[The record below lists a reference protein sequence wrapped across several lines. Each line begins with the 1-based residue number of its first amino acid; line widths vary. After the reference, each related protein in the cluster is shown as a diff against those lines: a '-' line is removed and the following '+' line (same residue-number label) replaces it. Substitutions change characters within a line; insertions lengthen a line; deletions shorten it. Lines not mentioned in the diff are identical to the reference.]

1 MGNNK
6 RNRNVPCEWTESR
19 AQEDTA
25 WCSSWDP
32 SKARAWAF
40 PAFSPCIALPGE
52 CRPLRPQPSSLPA
65 DKAGR
70 SRSPPL
76 YCSNNYLGLQ
86 NPCGSL
92 ISYGPWTFSR
102 QAVSRNAQWDSRA
115 QSQKREF
122 VTGTR
127 CQQGLDF
134 RSLNLRQGSEATQPR
149 GLQD

>member
-1 MGNNK
+1 MQQLG
-6 RNRNVPCEWTESR
+6 P
-19 AQEDTA
+19 QQ
-25 WCSSWDP
+25 
-32 SKARAWAF
+32 
-40 PAFSPCIALPGE
+40 SPCLGLSGLLSLHCGPFTANPRPAQPRGPGE

-65 DKAGR
+65 NKAGR

-122 VTGTR
+122 VTGTC

>member
-1 MGNNK
+1 MQQLG
-6 RNRNVPCEWTESR
+6 P
-19 AQEDTA
+19 QQ
-25 WCSSWDP
+25 
-32 SKARAWAF
+32 
-40 PAFSPCIALPGE
+40 SPCLGLSGLLSLHCGPSTANPRPAQPRGPGE
-52 CRPLRPQPSSLPA
+52 CRPLRPQPSSLPAPQPSSLPA

-70 SRSPPL
+70 SRSPRL
-76 YCSNNYLGLQ
+76 YCSNNYPGLQ

-92 ISYGPWTFSR
+92 IGYGPWTLS
-102 QAVSRNAQWDSRA
+102 QPAVSRNAQWDSRA

-122 VTGTR
+122 ITGTR